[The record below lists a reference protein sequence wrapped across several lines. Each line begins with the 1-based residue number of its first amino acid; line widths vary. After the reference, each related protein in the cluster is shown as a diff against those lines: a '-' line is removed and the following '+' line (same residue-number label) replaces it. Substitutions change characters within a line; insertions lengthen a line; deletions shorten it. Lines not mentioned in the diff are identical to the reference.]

1 MKVKICGMSDAR
13 HDSLLTVA
21 VFNLPLMRCASAGYQ
36 STHAHSIHLQGI
48 VSCQGA
54 LLPFCHLFPVLSFPA
69 TAGILT
75 NLTFSSTPQIEEN
88 IKRQL
93 QWFFRV
99 QGGQAAGGASAG
111 APINSQDIAEGA
123 FFGFGPNE
131 RDDLLHMYAFARYFN
146 TRCRTLVPAF

>member
-1 MKVKICGMSDAR
+1 MKDKKCGMSDAC

-21 VFNLPLMRCASAGYQ
+21 VFTLPLMRCASSGHQ
-36 STHAHSIHLQGI
+36 SAHAHSMDLQGV
-48 VSCQGA
+48 VSRQGA
-54 LLPFCHLFPVLSFPA
+54 WLPFCHLLLVLLFPG
-69 TAGILT
+69 TAGMLT
-75 NLTFSSTPQIEEN
+75 DSTISSTPQIEAAVN
-88 IKRQL
+88 RQL

-146 TRCRTLVPAF
+146 TCCRTLVPAF